1 LKDSARALSKQ
12 MPVRPTD
19 WRIPSCSRTAAN
31 SAEV

>member
-1 LKDSARALSKQ
+1 LNDSARALSKQ

-19 WRIPSCSRTAAN
+19 WRIPSRPRTAAN